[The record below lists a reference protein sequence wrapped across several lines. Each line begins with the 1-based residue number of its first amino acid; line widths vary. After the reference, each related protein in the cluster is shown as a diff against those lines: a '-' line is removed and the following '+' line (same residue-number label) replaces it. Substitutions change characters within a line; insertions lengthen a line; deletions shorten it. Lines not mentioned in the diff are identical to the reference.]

1 MDETERIAV
10 IQQFGRTY
18 RVFMQAFES
27 QVGQPMTRWRIL
39 IALHGHS
46 GELSQKKLVER
57 LRVDPGALTRQLKNL
72 EALGWIT
79 RSVDQRDNRISNV
92 ILTDEGRAV
101 VGAGLPR
108 RNAFLH
114 ETLSTLP
121 DEAITALSGALRVLE
136 QRIIEVAAGSKAPGD
151 VNDAALSSNA

>member
-1 MDETERIAV
+1 M
-10 IQQFGRTY
+10 
-18 RVFMQAFES
+18 
-27 QVGQPMTRWRIL
+27 PRWRVL
-39 IALHGHS
+39 IALHDHS

-57 LRVDPGALTRQLKNL
+57 LRVDPGALTRQLKTL

-101 VGAGLPR
+101 VNAGLPR
-108 RNAFLH
+108 RNEFLR

-121 DEAITALSGALRVLE
+121 DEAIAALSGALRVLE
-136 QRIIEVAAGSKAPGD
+136 QRIIEVASTSSES
-151 VNDAALSSNA
+151 DATLSGNA

>member
-27 QVGQPMTRWRIL
+27 QVGQPMPRWRIL
-39 IALHGHS
+39 IALHEHS

-57 LRVDPGALTRQLKNL
+57 LRVDPGALTRQLKTL

-92 ILTDEGRAV
+92 ILTDEGRAI
-101 VGAGLPR
+101 VGTGLPR

-121 DEAITALSGALRVLE
+121 DEAIAALSGALRVLE
-136 QRIIEVAAGSKAPGD
+136 QRIIEVAASSNDVGD
-151 VNDAALSSNA
+151 ASDAALSDNA